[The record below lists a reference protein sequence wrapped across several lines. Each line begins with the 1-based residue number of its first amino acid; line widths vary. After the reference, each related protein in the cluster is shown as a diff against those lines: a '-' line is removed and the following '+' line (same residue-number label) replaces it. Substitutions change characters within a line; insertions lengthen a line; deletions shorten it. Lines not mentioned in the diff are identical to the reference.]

1 MAANAISGADVGF
14 DEDRGGPR
22 NKNNYLSFPV
32 DGLVFK
38 STKAI
43 FPWVE
48 AGPHEAPG
56 TRMLIAS
63 CYATSK
69 RSSRKRRWQV
79 TRPCVPAV
87 ARHKGKF
94 AQDPLEIQGKNC
106 APL

>member
-48 AGPHEAPG
+48 AGPHEAQG
-56 TRMLIAS
+56 TRMLVAS
-63 CYATSK
+63 
-69 RSSRKRRWQV
+69 
-79 TRPCVPAV
+79 
-87 ARHKGKF
+87 
-94 AQDPLEIQGKNC
+94 
-106 APL
+106 